1 MRPHTK
7 ENVMPELENVQPQK
21 TAGFVDMSPRQQR
34 NRAKL
39 EREEK
44 ELEELMKAQTGGE
57 VPDEEQEAKSDSE
70 RPEATEVQETSS
82 TKQEETN
89 TQVETQ
95 EDDSELNAEEK
106 SFKKRYGDLRRHM
119 NDKEKEWKEK
129 LSELENRIKAGPG
142 KVRPPKSDEDIA
154 AWAKKY
160 PDVASIVETIA
171 AKKAQ
176 ELFAGAQERF
186 KELDEAKWE
195 AERTRAENAIRKV
208 HSDFDELKA
217 SDEFHDWADS
227 QPKWVKDAL
236 YENADDPES
245 VVRVIDLYKVDNGM
259 TPSARKED
267 AKKAASSVSKGS
279 RTQVDADSAS
289 GSFKESQVA
298 KMSAKEYEANAEKI
312 DAAIRNGKFVYDLSG
327 AAR

>member
-1 MRPHTK
+1 
-7 ENVMPELENVQPQK
+7 MPELDRVQPQR
-21 TAGFVDMSPRQQR
+21 TAGFVDTSARQMR
-34 NRAKL
+34 NRAKREL
-39 EREEK
+39 EEK
-44 ELEELMKAQTGGE
+44 ELEELIKAQRGE
-57 VPDEEQEAKSDSE
+57 AVQDEQEAEPDGEGS
-70 RPEATEVQETSS
+70 EATEVQEASNS
-82 TKQEETN
+82 EQEEAN
-89 TQVETQ
+89 TEAEASQ
-95 EDDSELNAEEK
+95 EDDSELSAEEK

-119 NDKEKEWKEK
+119 NEKEKEWKNK
-129 LSELENRIKAGPG
+129 LSELEDRIKAGPE

-195 AERTRAENAIRKV
+195 AERTKAENAIRKV
-208 HSDFDELKA
+208 HSDFDDLKS

-236 YENADDPES
+236 YENADDPAS
-245 VVRVIDLYKVDNGM
+245 VIRVIDLYKVDNGL
-259 TPSARKED
+259 TPSARKQD
-267 AKKAASSVSKGS
+267 AKKAAATVSKGS
-279 RTQVDADSAS
+279 RTQIDADSAS
-289 GSFKESQVA
+289 GTFRESQVA
-298 KMSAKEYEANAEKI
+298 KMSPAEYEAKADKI
-312 DAAIRNGKFVYDLSG
+312 DQAIRNGKFVYDLSG

>member
-1 MRPHTK
+1 
-7 ENVMPELENVQPQK
+7 MPELENVQPQK
-21 TAGFVDMSPRQQR
+21 TAGFVDVSARQAR

-44 ELEELMKAQTGGE
+44 ELEELIKAQRGE
-57 VPDEEQEAKSDSE
+57 APNEEQEAEPDGEGS
-70 RPEATEVQETSS
+70 EATEVQETSGS
-82 TKQEETN
+82 KQEEAN
-89 TQVETQ
+89 TEAEAQ

-119 NDKEKEWKEK
+119 NEKEKEWKNK
-129 LSELENRIKAGPG
+129 LSELEDRIKAGPE

-195 AERTRAENAIRKV
+195 AERTKAENAIRKV
-208 HSDFDELKA
+208 HSDFDDLKS

-236 YENADDPES
+236 YENADDPAS
-245 VVRVIDLYKVDNGM
+245 VIRVIDLYKVDNGL
-259 TPSARKED
+259 TPSARKQD
-267 AKKAASSVSKGS
+267 AKKAAATVSKGS
-279 RTQVDADSAS
+279 RTQIDADSAS
-289 GSFKESQVA
+289 GTFRESQVA
-298 KMSAKEYEANAEKI
+298 KMSPAEYEAKADKI
-312 DAAIRNGKFVYDLSG
+312 DQAIRNGKFVYDLSG